1 MEWIPLD
8 YRDDFIRY
16 LEAERNL
23 SPRTVEAYT
32 RDIDQFISFCE
43 KIQKPGQTGE
53 TSSAVALEAD
63 AYRLTTLR
71 KYLATLQS
79 RGLSNSLSLIHISST
94 YAPIIDTLRKRD
106 YAELDKKRFVPTE
119 VGLVVCDLLS
129 EHFPSVVDLAVSYT
143 HLDVYKRQVYC
154 SGGGCNERGQDHS

>member
-79 RGLSNSLSLIHISST
+79 RGGLSNSSVARKMSAIRSYLKFL
-94 YAPIIDTLRKRD
+94 AREGVIDSN
-106 YAELDKKRFVPTE
+106 P
-119 VGLVVCDLLS
+119 
-129 EHFPSVVDLAVSYT
+129 AVTMSQA
-143 HLDVYKRQVYC
+143 R
-154 SGGGCNERGQDHS
+154 RPP

>member
-43 KIQKPGQTGE
+43 KIQSQG
-53 TSSAVALEAD
+53 
-63 AYRLTTLR
+63 
-71 KYLATLQS
+71 
-79 RGLSNSLSLIHISST
+79 
-94 YAPIIDTLRKRD
+94 
-106 YAELDKKRFVPTE
+106 
-119 VGLVVCDLLS
+119 
-129 EHFPSVVDLAVSYT
+129 
-143 HLDVYKRQVYC
+143 RQVK
-154 SGGGCNERGQDHS
+154 RVRLWL